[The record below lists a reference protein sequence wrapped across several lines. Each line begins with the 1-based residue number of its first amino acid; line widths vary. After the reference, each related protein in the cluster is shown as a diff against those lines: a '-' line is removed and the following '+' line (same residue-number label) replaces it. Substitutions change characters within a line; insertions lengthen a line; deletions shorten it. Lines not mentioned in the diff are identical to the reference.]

1 METKKIDKK
10 NNCEMQ
16 SALEVLGGKWT
27 FLIVYT
33 LLDGTKRFKELE
45 RAVSGISTRMLV
57 KELKSLEAHEIVN
70 RKAYATIPPTV
81 EYTLTEKGLQ
91 LEATMRELNTWTTSW
106 FSI

>member
-57 KELKSLEAHEIVN
+57 KELKSLEAHGIVN